1 MDSAFALS
9 KKGVVIQRVYKISY
23 YYFIQLLSKKLF
35 LKDYEASDFDLA
47 NRRSI
52 NRMITA

>member
-23 YYFIQLLSKKLF
+23 YYFTQLLSKKLF

-52 NRMITA
+52 NRILTA